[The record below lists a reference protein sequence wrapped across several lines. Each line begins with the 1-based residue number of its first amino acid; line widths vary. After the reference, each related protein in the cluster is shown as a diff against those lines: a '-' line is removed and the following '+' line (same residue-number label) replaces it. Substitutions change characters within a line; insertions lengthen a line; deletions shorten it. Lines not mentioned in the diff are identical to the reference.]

1 MKNLSKKGTIILT
14 ILALFISLL
23 FAMLT
28 NTKKI
33 YYGAQSIYRVYL
45 NGNSIGLIKDPKKL
59 ESYINQEQ
67 VKIKEQYNIDT
78 VYAPNGL
85 TINKELTYNES
96 LKEAKDIYEEADMDF
111 ERKIFKETQDLD
123 MLQKQYDGESS
134 LQKRL
139 DDFKKALLK
148 NQILEEFDRE
158 IFESIIEKVIVGGYN
173 ENGESDPYKIIF
185 IYKTGFKDEIKN
197 AILYEEKE

>member
-1 MKNLSKKGTIILT
+1 MDK
-14 ILALFISLL
+14 
-23 FAMLT
+23 
-28 NTKKI
+28 
-33 YYGAQSIYRVYL
+33 YL
-45 NGNSIGLIKDPKKL
+45 DGDI
-59 ESYINQEQ
+59 
-67 VKIKEQYNIDT
+67 
-78 VYAPNGL
+78 
-85 TINKELTYNES
+85 
-96 LKEAKDIYEEADMDF
+96 AKDIYEEADMDF

-197 AILYEEKE
+197 AKQRFGKSQDGMIKKMCSNITSKVDDMCSFSSDSAFYDYSKATWSTSCKRKSAWCTV